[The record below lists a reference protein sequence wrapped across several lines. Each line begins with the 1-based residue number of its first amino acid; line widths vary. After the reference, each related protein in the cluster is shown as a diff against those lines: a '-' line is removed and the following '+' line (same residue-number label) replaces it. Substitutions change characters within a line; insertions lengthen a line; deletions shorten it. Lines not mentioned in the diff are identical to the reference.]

1 MDIQKVL
8 AAITEKTRIV
18 VLLNPN
24 NPVGNVYTD
33 DELKAVVEKAQTVNA
48 LVIVDEAYHYF
59 YKKTFL
65 NFINTYDNI
74 VILRTFSKLFS
85 LAACRLGVI
94 IGNPKLIHY
103 VTNAKLTFDVNS
115 IALLFGE
122 KILEH
127 PDIIDRLIQIENDG
141 KKYTLSQL
149 KDHGYECRDCRGNF
163 IFIRPKHN
171 ANKVATRLE
180 QEKDILVHAYSNEL
194 LKDYLRVSVGSV
206 KAMNFFLEAFFE
218 IDR

>member
-1 MDIQKVL
+1 M
-8 AAITEKTRIV
+8 V

-48 LVIVDEAYHYF
+48 LVIIDEAYHYF

-65 NFINTYDNI
+65 NFINMYDNI

-122 KILEH
+122 K
-127 PDIIDRLIQIENDG
+127 
-141 KKYTLSQL
+141 
-149 KDHGYECRDCRGNF
+149 F
-163 IFIRPKHN
+163 
-171 ANKVATRLE
+171 
-180 QEKDILVHAYSNEL
+180 
-194 LKDYLRVSVGSV
+194 
-206 KAMNFFLEAFFE
+206 
-218 IDR
+218 